1 MLLFQMLI
9 PLAMI
14 QPYID
19 LLPSVASLPPMLVLN
34 LGLLCLLLFTL
45 KSISEWGTN
54 NLV

>member
-34 LGLLCLLLFTL
+34 LVLLCLLLFTL